1 MFLIILYILSVV
13 SLVDGHRV
21 SSWDFSSPL
30 DDEEGVSAEITCVAE
45 FHFNA
50 GDDTGSTTT
59 TKLLVG
65 VDKGV
70 DGGLLCLFEP
80 RRSKLEKS
88 ISVRCA

>member
-1 MFLIILYILSVV
+1 MTFSIGSVV

-50 GDDTGSTTT
+50 GDDAGSTTTTT

-88 ISVRCA
+88 ISVRYA